1 MKKLSKLLLTFML
14 FLTISQPLI
23 ATVQAV
29 ESDEQTEEENN
40 EETDEE
46 ESNEEADEEADED
59 VDQETGEGTPVEDIN
74 EPTINVDPSPNQLQ
88 RDRKLIRKPVE
99 TPASVTGE
107 RFQGIGTVVD
117 FTTHGSREIYTINTP
132 DNSVFYLMI
141 DWDMTENNVYFLT
154 SVNDQDM
161 VIDNIP
167 TNQPTNEIP
176 QETSEVTNTEN
187 TTEVVEETQETEGS
201 NATFWILL
209 GIMTVAIFG
218 YHFFFG
224 KLKSLNPLMKEKEEV
239 DTKELEGNVDIHN
252 EREAE
257 SYATDPEEEADEE

>member
-1 MKKLSKLLLTFML
+1 MKKLSKLLLTFIL

-40 EETDEE
+40 EE
-46 ESNEEADEEADED
+46 ADEE

-74 EPTINVDPSPNQLQ
+74 EPTINVDPSPNELQ
-88 RDRKLIRKPVE
+88 RDRELIRKPVE

-161 VIDNIP
+161 VIDNMP
-167 TNQPTNEIP
+167 TNQATNETP
-176 QETSEVTNTEN
+176 QETDEVTNTEN
-187 TTEVVEETQETEGS
+187 TTEVVEETQETKG
-201 NATFWILL
+201 NNVTFWVLL
-209 GIMTVAIFG
+209 GIMVVVMLG
-218 YHFFFG
+218 YHLFFG
-224 KLKSLNPLMKEKEEV
+224 KLKSLNPLMKKKEEV

-257 SYATDPEEEADEE
+257 SYVTDPEEEADKK

>member
-29 ESDEQTEEENN
+29 ESDEQTEEQN
-40 EETDEE
+40 EEADEE
-46 ESNEEADEEADED
+46 ESNEEADEEADEE

-74 EPTINVDPSPNQLQ
+74 EPTINVDPSPNQLK
-88 RDRKLIRKPVE
+88 RDRELIRKPVE

-167 TNQPTNEIP
+167 TNQATNETP
-176 QETSEVTNTEN
+176 QETDEVTNTEN
-187 TTEVVEETQETEGS
+187 TTEVVEETQETKGS

-209 GIMTVAIFG
+209 GIMVVVMFG
-218 YHFFFG
+218 YQLFFG

>member
-23 ATVQAV
+23 TTVQAV
-29 ESDEQTEEENN
+29 ESDEQTEEQN
-40 EETDEE
+40 EEADEE
-46 ESNEEADEEADED
+46 ESNEEADEE
-59 VDQETGEGTPVEDIN
+59 VNQETGEGTPVEDIN
-74 EPTINVDPSPNQLQ
+74 EPTINVDPSPNQLK
-88 RDRKLIRKPVE
+88 RDRELIRKPVE

-167 TNQPTNEIP
+167 TNQATNETP
-176 QETSEVTNTEN
+176 QETDEVTNTEN
-187 TTEVVEETQETEGS
+187 TREVVEETQETKGS
-201 NATFWILL
+201 NATFWVLL
-209 GIMTVAIFG
+209 GIMVVVMFG
-218 YHFFFG
+218 YQLFFG
-224 KLKSLNPLMKEKEEV
+224 KLKSLNPLMKKKEEV

>member
-46 ESNEEADEEADED
+46 ESNEEADEEADEE

-176 QETSEVTNTEN
+176 QET
-187 TTEVVEETQETEGS
+187 EGS

-224 KLKSLNPLMKEKEEV
+224 KLKSLNPLLKSKEEV

-257 SYATDPEEEADEE
+257 SYATDPEEADEE

>member
-46 ESNEEADEEADED
+46 ESNEEADEE

-88 RDRKLIRKPVE
+88 RDRELIRKPVE

-117 FTTHGSREIYTINTP
+117 FTTHGSREIYT
-132 DNSVFYLMI
+132 
-141 DWDMTENNVYFLT
+141 
-154 SVNDQDM
+154 
-161 VIDNIP
+161 
-167 TNQPTNEIP
+167 
-176 QETSEVTNTEN
+176 
-187 TTEVVEETQETEGS
+187 
-201 NATFWILL
+201 
-209 GIMTVAIFG
+209 
-218 YHFFFG
+218 
-224 KLKSLNPLMKEKEEV
+224 
-239 DTKELEGNVDIHN
+239 
-252 EREAE
+252 
-257 SYATDPEEEADEE
+257 

>member
-23 ATVQAV
+23 TTVQAV
-29 ESDEQTEEENN
+29 ESDEQTEEQN
-40 EETDEE
+40 EEADEE
-46 ESNEEADEEADED
+46 ESNEEADEE
-59 VDQETGEGTPVEDIN
+59 VDQETGEGTPVEEDIN

-88 RDRKLIRKPVE
+88 RDRELIRKPVE

-224 KLKSLNPLMKEKEEV
+224 KLKSLNPLLKSKEEV